1 MFIDCL
7 GMLLVNMVAGLVMLA
22 CYAAR
27 GITAENQRAWTPG
40 FAATGLIALA
50 GGLFICFTWPL
61 IGAFNTAFG
70 EPAALFG
77 VTFLALAL
85 ATWTGMGLTGVG
97 IYAAVSG
104 VAAIVVGC
112 RIIDLHITAQPV
124 MSGVG
129 FILTGLAGVLLLAAA
144 WLKQNAAFRAVF
156 ATVAVL
162 AALLWAL
169 TGYGAMWMHVK
180 TFENWKPATM
190 AAPPAPA
197 QR

>member
-7 GMLLVNMVAGLVMLA
+7 GMLLVNMLAGLMILA
-22 CYAAR
+22 CYVAR

-40 FAATGLIALA
+40 FAATGLTALA

-61 IGAFNTAFG
+61 PGAFNVAFG

-85 ATWTGMGLTGVG
+85 ATWTGTGLTAVG
-97 IYAAVSG
+97 IYAAAAG
-104 VAAIVVGC
+104 LAAIVVGC
-112 RIIDLHITAQPV
+112 RIINLHITMQPL

-144 WLKQNAAFRAVF
+144 WWKANAAFRAF
-156 ATVAVL
+156 FTTVVVL
-162 AALLWAL
+162 AALIWAL
-169 TGYGAMWMHVK
+169 TGYGAVWMHVK
-180 TFENWKPATM
+180 SFDGWKPATM
-190 AAPPAPA
+190 ATPPPTV